1 MSRKSISIVVPQ
13 KSLVSQ
19 ESGSNVTSILE
30 SRAENRADQWVRQ
43 EEPAASPAP
52 APAPVAA
59 PGVPGALTFTI
70 PAEPDWM
77 DMTRIGLFLPQM
89 AFWYWTINA
98 AKKNLGLFLR

>member
-13 KSLVSQ
+13 KGAASQ
-19 ESGSNVTSILE
+19 DSGSNVTPILE
-30 SRAENRADQWVRQ
+30 SRAENRVDHWVRQ
-43 EEPAASPAP
+43 EDSAPAAT
-52 APAPVAA
+52 

-77 DMTRIGLFLPQM
+77 DVTQIGLFLPQM
-89 AFWYWTINA
+89 VFWYWAVNA